1 MGNGAHDKESVEKR
15 DKMKAF
21 LVKNFGTDDI

>member
-1 MGNGAHDKESVEKR
+1 MGEAKHDKESVEKR

-21 LVKNFGTDDI
+21 LKGHFGVDDI